1 MAQDRSHMREAER
14 LMALMSEADLLAD
27 LDASS
32 RKGLAGVFRPVTFG
46 PGDALATSGRPA
58 EALTLVAK
66 GRVEVS
72 TRPFGGLEV
81 EKVTE
86 GPGAVTGASALLRG
100 AAGRIPCFQS
110 VEAIDSVE
118 AFALGSD
125 EFEAWSRAQPAAAVK
140 VLLRLSGRVA
150 AIVRRVELQLTTAS
164 LEVEEEIP
172 GSGAQPSIFGQ
183 PRPVS
188 ERTLAEL
195 PPVPFLV
202 GLTDVEREATV
213 TALRQWSVPRGAPLF
228 HQGKEGPS
236 CFLLLRGGV
245 EMSVRRGLRV
255 QHLGVHGPGKLLGAL
270 SFIDEGTRTFTAMA
284 RQNALVFELE
294 RSAFDALA
302 IEHPRVAGKLV
313 DFITNDLMERLAQ
326 ADARLVAL
334 ESDTMVAPPPSRAA
348 TVAERDFDRE
358 ALVERIRHGVIGDNV
373 VIDGP
378 FGRRR
383 MVYADYTASGR
394 SLSFIE
400 DFIRHEVLPLYAN
413 THSESSGTGLQ
424 TTQLREDARGIIAKA
439 TGCTGDDC
447 VIFCGSG
454 ATGAIDK
461 LQGVLNLKVPLDLDR
476 EHALTEQI
484 PREQRPV
491 VFVGPYE
498 HHANDVS
505 WRMTIA
511 DVVMI
516 NEDQDGHI
524 DQHQL
529 EEELKRYADRPLKIG
544 SFSAASNVT
553 GVITDTYAI
562 AKLLH
567 RYGALSFWD
576 FAAAAPYLAIEMN
589 PAETGAHK
597 DAVFLSPHKFIGGP
611 GTPGVL
617 VAKKSLFQN
626 TVPTVPAGGTVA
638 YVSASEQRFLED
650 PVHREEGGTP
660 AIIESIRAGLVFQL
674 KEAVGV
680 ETIREREHHFVRR
693 AIERWG
699 DNENIWILGNPD
711 LDRLS
716 IISFV
721 IRHGD
726 RYLHWN
732 YVVALL
738 NDLFGIQARGGCSC
752 AGPYGHILFD
762 IGEELSEAYMCQIQ
776 AGHEGIK
783 PGWVRVNFNYFI
795 SEAVFEYI
803 LDAVDLVAREGWK
816 LLPHYHFDL
825 ASALWSHRNGPP
837 KPKLRLADLRYVGGQ
852 LTYETERTE
861 ESDDALSSYL
871 DRAREIC
878 DRAGHELPP
887 VELHEAR
894 GAEIERLR
902 WFPLPD
908 EIRDALSGVAE

>member
-1 MAQDRSHMREAER
+1 MGEAER
-14 LMALMSEADLLAD
+14 LVALMGEADLFAD
-27 LDASS
+27 LAPSA
-32 RKGLAGVFRPVTFG
+32 REGLAGVFRPVRFAAG
-46 PGDALATSGRPA
+46 EALVTSGKPA
-58 EALTLVAK
+58 PALTLVAK
-66 GRVEVS
+66 GSVEVS
-72 TRPFGGLEV
+72 TRPFGGIEV
-81 EKVTE
+81 EHAEE
-86 GPGAVTGASALLRG
+86 GSGAIVGASALLRS
-100 AAGRIPCFQS
+100 AAGQIPCFQS
-110 VEAIDSVE
+110 VVATESVD
-118 AFALGSD
+118 AFALAAED
-125 EFEAWSRAQPAAAVK
+125 FDAWSRTQPAAAVL
-140 VLLRLSGRVA
+140 VLLRLAERVA
-150 AIVRRVELQLTTAS
+150 TVVRRVELQLTAAS
-164 LEVEEEIP
+164 LEAEEETP
-172 GSGAQPSIFGQ
+172 GSGAQPSIFGH
-183 PRPVS
+183 PRPVT
-188 ERTLAEL
+188 ERTLADV

-202 GLTDVEREATV
+202 GLTNEERKATV
-213 TALRQWSVPRGAPLF
+213 AALRQWSVPRGSPLF
-228 HQGKEGPS
+228 HQAKQGPS
-236 CFLLLRGGV
+236 CFLLVRGSV
-245 EMSVRRGLRV
+245 QMSVRRGLRV

-270 SFIDEGTRTFTAMA
+270 SFVDGDTRTFSATA
-284 RQNALVFELE
+284 RQNALLFELE
-294 RSAFDALA
+294 RTAFDGLA
-302 IEHPRVAGKLV
+302 TEHPRVAARLL
-313 DFITNDLMERLAQ
+313 DFITNDLVARLAQ
-326 ADARLVAL
+326 ADARLLAL
-334 ESDTMVAPPPSRAA
+334 ASDTTVEPPPARVA

-358 ALVERIRHGVIGDNV
+358 ALVDRIRQGVIGDNV

-424 TTQLREDARGIIAKA
+424 TTQLREDARRIIAGA
-439 TGCTGDDC
+439 TGCTDDDC

-476 EHALTEQI
+476 EHALTAQI
-484 PREQRPV
+484 PPDQRPV

-516 NEDQDGHI
+516 HEDEDGHI
-524 DQHQL
+524 DQQQL

-589 PAETGAHK
+589 PDEVGAHK

-699 DNENIWILGNPD
+699 KNDNIWILGNPE

-762 IGEELSEAYMCQIQ
+762 IGDELSEAYMCQIQ

-803 LDAVDLVAREGWK
+803 LDAVDLVARHGWK

-837 KPKLRLADLRYVGGQ
+837 KPKLRLADLKYVCGQ

-861 ESDDALSSYL
+861 ESDDALTTYL

-878 DRAGHELPP
+878 DRAGQELPP
-887 VELHEAR
+887 VESSDSR
-894 GAEIERLR
+894 GPEVERLR

-908 EIRDALSGVAE
+908 EIRATLGGVAE